1 MSARIGIMRQH
12 IVLRTTDLTKRYPA
26 ARGQAGRLALDHL
39 NLVVQRGEIF
49 GYLGPNGAGKTTT
62 IRLLLDLIR
71 PSSGKVEILGLD
83 AQRDSV
89 TVKQLLGNLPS
100 EVRLWDHMTGLQVLR
115 YLSQLRPGC
124 NFDHAVDLAARLNLN
139 LNTRVRSYSTGNK
152 RKLGIVQALM
162 HRPPLLILD
171 EPTMGLDPLVSQT
184 FNQLLLEARDRGQTV
199 FLSSHVLSEVE
210 QVCDRVAVLRDG
222 TLQAVERISDL
233 KNVFY
238 RWLTF
243 HTPAPLNSDEWAAL
257 PGVTSVERLSNGI
270 RVCLTGSVDP
280 VVKLAARYPI
290 ENLTIE
296 EPSLED
302 FFMTFYGKKRDD

>member
-1 MSARIGIMRQH
+1 MRQH
-12 IVLRTTDLTKRYPA
+12 FALQTTDLTKRYPGT
-26 ARGQAGRLALDHL
+26 RNQPGRLALDRL
-39 NLVVQRGEIF
+39 NLSVQRGEIF

-71 PSSGKVEILGLD
+71 PSSGSVQILGLD
-83 AQRDSV
+83 ARRDSV
-89 TVKQLLGNLPS
+89 TVKRLLGNLPS
-100 EVRLWDHMTGLQVLR
+100 EVRLWDHMTGMQVLR
-115 YLSQLRPGC
+115 YLSRLRPGC
-124 NFDHAVDLAARLNLN
+124 TFDHAIELAERLSLNLH
-139 LNTRVRSYSTGNK
+139 TRVRGYSTGNK

-162 HRPPLLILD
+162 HRPALLILD

-184 FNQLLLEARDRGQTV
+184 FNQLLLEARELGQTV

-222 TLQAVERISDL
+222 SLQAVERISDL

-243 HTPAPLNSDEWAAL
+243 HSSAVFDPEPWAAL
-257 PGVTSVERLSNGI
+257 PGVNSAERVPGGL

-280 VVKLAARYPI
+280 VLKLAARYPI
-290 ENLTIE
+290 HNMTIE

-302 FFMTFYGKKRDD
+302 FFMTFYGQKLDD

>member
-1 MSARIGIMRQH
+1 MRQH
-12 IVLRTTDLTKRYPA
+12 FVLQTIDLTKRYPG
-26 ARGQAGRLALDHL
+26 ARGQVGRLALDRL
-39 NLVVQRGEIF
+39 NLSVERGEIF

-71 PSSGKVEILGLD
+71 PSSGSAQILGLD
-83 AQRDSV
+83 SRRDSV
-89 TVKQLLGNLPS
+89 TVKRLLGNLPS
-100 EVRLWDHMTGLQVLR
+100 EVRLWDHMTGMQVLR
-115 YLSQLRPGC
+115 FLSRLRPGC
-124 NFDHAVDLAARLNLN
+124 NFDHAVELAERLSLNLN
-139 LNTRVRSYSTGNK
+139 LRVRSYSTGNR

-238 RWLTF
+238 RWMTF
-243 HTPAPLNSDEWAAL
+243 HTNTVLDPDPWAAL
-257 PGVTSVERLSNGI
+257 PGVNSVERVSAGL

-280 VVKLAARYPI
+280 VLKLAARYPI
-290 ENLTIE
+290 HNLTIE

-302 FFMTFYGKKRDD
+302 FFMTFYGQKLDD

>member
-1 MSARIGIMRQH
+1 MRQH

-26 ARGQAGRLALDHL
+26 SRGQAGRLALDHL

-71 PSSGKVEILGLD
+71 PSSGNVEILGLD

-89 TVKQLLGNLPS
+89 TVKRLLGNLPS

-115 YLSQLRPGC
+115 YLSRLRPGC
-124 NFDHAVDLAARLNLN
+124 NFDHAIELAERLNLN

-243 HTPAPLNSDEWAAL
+243 HTAAPLDADEWAAL
-257 PGVTSVERLSNGI
+257 PGVNSVERLPNGI

-290 ENLTIE
+290 QNLTIE

-302 FFMTFYGKKRDD
+302 FFMTFYGKKLDD

>member
-1 MSARIGIMRQH
+1 MRQH
-12 IVLRTTDLTKRYPA
+12 IVLQTTDLTKRYPGN
-26 ARGQAGRLALDHL
+26 RSQPGRLALDQL

-71 PSSGKVEILGLD
+71 PSSGSVQILGLD
-83 AQRDSV
+83 SRRDSV
-89 TVKQLLGNLPS
+89 KVKRLVGNLPS
-100 EVRLWDHMTGLQVLR
+100 EVRLWDHMTGWQVLR
-115 YLSQLRPGC
+115 YMCRLRPGC
-124 NFDHAVDLAARLNLN
+124 DFQYAVQLAERLNLN
-139 LNTRVRSYSTGNK
+139 LNPRVRSYSTGNK

-162 HRPPLLILD
+162 HHPPLLILD

-184 FNQLLLEARDRGQTV
+184 FNQLLLEARELGQTV

-222 TLQAVERISDL
+222 SLQAVERIRDL

-243 HTPAPLNSDEWAAL
+243 HTPATIDMAEWAAL
-257 PGVTSVERLSNGI
+257 PGVNSVETVANGF

-290 ENLTIE
+290 QNLSIE

-302 FFMTFYGKKRDD
+302 FFMTFYGQTAHD

>member
-1 MSARIGIMRQH
+1 MRQH
-12 IVLRTTDLTKRYPA
+12 IVLQTIDLTKRYPA
-26 ARGQAGRLALDHL
+26 SRGQNGRLALDRL
-39 NLVVQRGEIF
+39 NLIVQRGEIF

-71 PSSGKVEILGLD
+71 PSSGSVQILGLD
-83 AQRDSV
+83 AQQDSV
-89 TVKQLLGNLPS
+89 KVKRLVGNLPS
-100 EVRLWDHMTGLQVLR
+100 EVRLWDQMTGLQVLR
-115 YLSQLRPGC
+115 YLSRLRPGC
-124 NFDHAVDLAARLNLN
+124 TFDYALELAERLNLN

-184 FNQLLLEARDRGQTV
+184 FNQLLLEARERGQTV

-222 TLQAVERISDL
+222 TLQAVERIRDL
-233 KNVFY
+233 KRNFY
-238 RWLTF
+238 RWLTLYMDD
-243 HTPAPLNSDEWAAL
+243 TVDLAEWEAL
-257 PGVTSVERLSNGI
+257 PGVLSVERVAGGL
-270 RVCLTGSVDP
+270 RLRLTGSLDP
-280 VVKLAARYPI
+280 VIKLAAHYRVD
-290 ENLTIE
+290 NLSVE

-302 FFMTFYGKKRDD
+302 FFMTFYGQAAHD

>member
-1 MSARIGIMRQH
+1 MRQH
-12 IVLRTTDLTKRYPA
+12 IVLQTTDLTKRYA
-26 ARGQAGRLALDHL
+26 GSRGYSGRLALDHL

-71 PSSGKVEILGLD
+71 PTSGSVEILGLD

-89 TVKQLLGNLPS
+89 TVKRLVGNLPS
-100 EVRLWDHMTGLQVLR
+100 EVRLWDHMTGWQVLR
-115 YLSQLRPGC
+115 YLSRLRPGC
-124 NFDHAVDLAARLNLN
+124 NFDHAVTLAERLNLN

-184 FNQLLLEARDRGQTV
+184 FNQLLLEARDLGQTV

-233 KNVFY
+233 KRGFF
-238 RWLTF
+238 RWLTL
-243 HTPAPLNSDEWAAL
+243 TTDADLDSDEWATL
-257 PGVTSVERLSNGI
+257 PGVNSVERVPHGL
-270 RVCLTGSVDP
+270 RVRLTGSVDP
-280 VVKLAARYPI
+280 VIKLAARYPI
-290 ENLTIE
+290 QNLSIE

-302 FFMTFYGKKRDD
+302 FFMTFYGQAAHD

>member
-1 MSARIGIMRQH
+1 MKQH
-12 IVLRTTDLTKRYPA
+12 IVLQTTDLTKRYPA
-26 ARGQAGRLALDHL
+26 SRGQTGRLALDRL

-71 PSSGKVEILGLD
+71 PTSGSVEILGLD
-83 AQRDSV
+83 SRRDSV
-89 TVKQLLGNLPS
+89 TVKRLVGNLPS
-100 EVRLWDHMTGLQVLR
+100 EVRLWDHMTGWQVLR
-115 YLSQLRPGC
+115 YLCRLRPGC
-124 NFDHAVDLAARLNLN
+124 DFKYAVELAERLSLNLN
-139 LNTRVRSYSTGNK
+139 LRVHSYSTGNK

-171 EPTMGLDPLVSQT
+171 EPTMGLDPLVSQA
-184 FNQLLLEARDRGQTV
+184 FNQLLLEARDMGQTV

-222 TLQAVERISDL
+222 SLQAVERISEL
-233 KNVFY
+233 KNVIY

-243 HTPAPLNSDEWAAL
+243 STSASLDPSEWAAL
-257 PGVTSVERLSNGI
+257 PGVSSVERVSQGL

-280 VVKLAARYPI
+280 VLKLAARYPI
-290 ENLTIE
+290 QNLSIE
-296 EPSLED
+296 EPTLED
-302 FFMTFYGKKRDD
+302 FFMTFYGQTTHD

>member
-1 MSARIGIMRQH
+1 MRQH
-12 IVLRTTDLTKRYPA
+12 IVLQTTDLTKRYPA
-26 ARGQAGRLALDHL
+26 ARGQEGRLALDHL

-71 PSSGKVEILGLD
+71 PSSGSVEILGLD
-83 AQRDSV
+83 SRRDSV
-89 TVKQLLGNLPS
+89 TVKRLLGNLPS
-100 EVRLWDHMTGLQVLR
+100 EVRLWDHMTGWQVLR
-115 YLSQLRPGC
+115 YLSRLRPGC
-124 NFDHAVDLAARLNLN
+124 NFDHAVQLAERLNLN
-139 LNTRVRSYSTGNK
+139 LNPRVRSYSTGNK

-184 FNQLLLEARDRGQTV
+184 FNQLLLEARDYGQTV

-222 TLQAVERISDL
+222 TLQAVERISEL

-243 HTPAPLNSDEWAAL
+243 HTPAPLDADEWAAL
-257 PGVTSVERLSNGI
+257 PGVNSVERLPNGI
-270 RVCLTGSVDP
+270 RVCLTGSVDA

-290 ENLTIE
+290 HNLTIE
-296 EPSLED
+296 EPTLED
-302 FFMTFYGKKRDD
+302 FFMTFYGKKVDD